1 MKNIHFLLTITR
13 REDSESFVDF
23 FNSRNLSCI
32 YSSVAEGTARQ
43 KTLALLGLERSYKSI
58 HCAVVPGRL
67 TKEILH
73 ALSAEMQID
82 LPDRGVAIAVPIQ
95 SVSGSRTLQYLLS
108 GTELSAVEGEPM
120 QSDYE
125 LIIAILEAGYTDMV
139 MDAAREGGAG
149 GGTVVHAKGT
159 AAERA
164 QKFFGISLAD
174 EKDMLYIVTSRAKR
188 NDIMRSIMQKAGIDS
203 KAHTIAFSVPV
214 AATAGFKLF
223 DANEPVPEGEL

>member
-13 REDSESFVDF
+13 REDSEAFVDF
-23 FNSRNLSCI
+23 FNSRDLSCV
-32 YSSVAEGTARQ
+32 YSAVAEGTARQ

-58 HCAVVPGRL
+58 HCAVVPGSR
-67 TKEILH
+67 TTEILRD
-73 ALSAEMQID
+73 LSTEMQID
-82 LPDRGVAIAVPIQ
+82 LPDRGVAIAVPIL

-149 GGTVVHAKGT
+149 GGTVVHDKGT

-188 NDIMRSIMQKAGIDS
+188 TDIMRSIMQKAGIDS
-203 KAHTIAFSVPV
+203 KAHTIAFSIPV

-223 DANEPVPEGEL
+223 DANDPVPEGEL

>member
-1 MKNIHFLLTITR
+1 
-13 REDSESFVDF
+13 
-23 FNSRNLSCI
+23 
-32 YSSVAEGTARQ
+32 
-43 KTLALLGLERSYKSI
+43 
-58 HCAVVPGRL
+58 
-67 TKEILH
+67 
-73 ALSAEMQID
+73 MQID

-188 NDIMRSIMQKAGIDS
+188 NDIM
-203 KAHTIAFSVPV
+203 HTIAFSVPV

>member
-1 MKNIHFLLTITR
+1 MKNIHLLFSITR
-13 REDSESFVDF
+13 REDSEAFVDF
-23 FNSRNLSCI
+23 FKDRNLSCI
-32 YSSVAEGTARQ
+32 YSAVAEGTARQ

-58 HCAVVPGRL
+58 HCAIVPGSR
-67 TKEILH
+67 TKEILD
-73 ALSAEMQID
+73 ALSTVMQID
-82 LPDRGVAIAVPIQ
+82 LPDRGVAIAIPIL
-95 SVSGSRTLQYLLS
+95 SVSGARTLQYMLG
-108 GTELSAVEGEPM
+108 GTEPM

-223 DANEPVPEGEL
+223 DANDPLPEGEL

>member
-1 MKNIHFLLTITR
+1 MKNIHFVFTITR
-13 REDSESFVDF
+13 REDSEAYIDF
-23 FNSRNLSCI
+23 FNSRSLSCL
-32 YSSVAEGTARQ
+32 YSAVAEGTARQ
-43 KTLALLGLERSYKSI
+43 KTLARLGLERSYKSI
-58 HCAVVPGRL
+58 HCAIVPGNRIQD
-67 TKEILH
+67 ILYD
-73 ALSAEMQID
+73 LSTVMQID
-82 LPDRGVAIAVPIQ
+82 LPDRGVAIAVPIR
-95 SVSGSRTLQYLLS
+95 SVSGSRTLQYLLN

-149 GGTVVHAKGT
+149 GGTVVHARGT

-174 EKDMLYIVTSRAKR
+174 EKDMLYIVTSQSKR

-203 KAHTIAFSVPV
+203 KAHTIAFSIPV

-223 DANEPVPEGEL
+223 DANDPVPEGEL

>member
-13 REDSESFVDF
+13 REDSEAFVDF
-23 FNSRNLSCI
+23 FNSRDLSCI
-32 YSSVAEGTARQ
+32 YSAVAEGTARQ

-58 HCAVVPGRL
+58 HCAVVPGSR
-67 TKEILH
+67 TTEILRD
-73 ALSAEMQID
+73 LSTEMQID
-82 LPDRGVAIAVPIQ
+82 LPDRGVAIAVPIL

-203 KAHTIAFSVPV
+203 KAHTIAFSIPV

-223 DANEPVPEGEL
+223 DVNDPVPEGEL

>member
-58 HCAVVPGRL
+58 HCAVVPGSL

-203 KAHTIAFSVPV
+203 KAHTIAFSGPV

>member
-1 MKNIHFLLTITR
+1 MKNIHLLFSITR
-13 REDSESFVDF
+13 REDSEAFVDF
-23 FNSRNLSCI
+23 FKDRNLSCI
-32 YSSVAEGTARQ
+32 YSAVAEGTARQ

-58 HCAVVPGRL
+58 HCAIVPGSR
-67 TKEILH
+67 TKEILD
-73 ALSAEMQID
+73 ALSTVMQID